1 MTLEEA
7 ASLAIAAINLKSEEK
22 IGVEHIKMSQVKE
35 DVKIIERV
43 SVDDLKKFDQAAKG
57 KFAK

>member
-1 MTLEEA
+1 
-7 ASLAIAAINLKSEEK
+7 
-22 IGVEHIKMSQVKE
+22 MSQVKE
-35 DVKIIERV
+35 DVKMIERV